1 MKPYIIIPGF
11 DSSSHRALYEK
22 ICKELACK
30 GLILTPLKKYYISR
44 ILIHSIYSLLKSL
57 PSLIGFL
64 LKKDIR
70 PYTYDGFNFGR
81 SINEEGLS
89 RSSIGRFSIFN
100 NGLYYIFKAHIT
112 YHIIRKVIKTYNIKM
127 IIGGDDAYI
136 VYSILSQ
143 IAVKSNIPV
152 YYIKGMNKIT
162 LREWDPQFYT
172 SMPPYEQL
180 YKKYRNKISKE
191 ILDQSE
197 KSLIERCN
205 GIKTSLSFMPLE
217 RKKYKN
223 NFEGDQNIIMFLHD
237 LFDSPGIYGGN
248 LFQSHVD
255 WIESTIKFF
264 KKKNLKLYVKIHPNE
279 RDISKNLSQG
289 ILDYYKDDINVING
303 DINLVEQ
310 RNNINAIITVFGTIS
325 IEAGYS
331 GIPVI
336 AAGRS
341 PYTCGKNLNVPN
353 NIIEYFNMIELAIE
367 KKLPIPKRKEAI
379 ELEAL
384 NISLNWYLPTIDNV
398 TFNDI
403 TKEDWKAIFNSKFP
417 STLYE
422 RRLSYMKNE
431 EFYDYLRVKYSKMNF
446 TGAKNFFALSQCNTN
461 NRKMIS
467 NK

>member
-22 ICKELACK
+22 ICMELDCK

-57 PSLIGFL
+57 PSLVGFL

-89 RSSIGRFSIFN
+89 RSSLGRFSIFN

-112 YHIIRKVIKTYNIKM
+112 YHIIRKVIKTNNIKM
-127 IIGGDDAYI
+127 IIGGDEAYI

-143 IAVKSNIPV
+143 IAVKKSIPV
-152 YYIKGMNKIT
+152 FYIKGMNKIT

-172 SMPPYEQL
+172 SMPPYEKL
-180 YKKYRNKISKE
+180 YKKYRNKISKK

-197 KSLIERCN
+197 KSLIDRCN

-217 RKKYKN
+217 RRKYKN
-223 NFEGDQNIIMFLHD
+223 KLEGDQNIVLFLHD

-248 LFQSHVD
+248 LFQSHAD
-255 WIESTIKFF
+255 WIESTVKFF
-264 KKKNLKLYVKIHPNE
+264 VKKNIKLYVKIHPNE
-279 RDISKNLSQG
+279 RDISKNLSRI
-289 ILDYYKDDINVING
+289 ILDYHKDDIKIING
-303 DINLVEQ
+303 DINLVELK
-310 RNNINAIITVFGTIS
+310 NSINAIITVFGTIS
-325 IEAGYS
+325 IEAGYI

-336 AAGRS
+336 TAGRS
-341 PYTCGKNLNVPN
+341 PYTCGKNLKLSK
-353 NIIEYFNMIELAIE
+353 NIKEYYNMIELALE
-367 KKLPIPKRKEAI
+367 KKLPLPERKEAI

-384 NISLNWYLPTIDNV
+384 NNILNWNLPTIKNV

-403 TKEDWKAIFNSKFP
+403 TKEDWEEFFKSRFP

-422 RRLSYMKNE
+422 RRKHYMKNE
-431 EFYDYLRVKYSKMNF
+431 RFYEFLKNKFSNTSFTTKDNF
-446 TGAKNFFALSQCNTN
+446 EDLKKAL
-461 NRKMIS
+461 KKI
-467 NK
+467 

>member
-1 MKPYIIIPGF
+1 MKSYIIIPGF

-22 ICKELACK
+22 ICTELDCK

-44 ILIHSIYSLLKSL
+44 ILIHSIYSLLQSL
-57 PSLIGFL
+57 PSLVGFL

-112 YHIIRKVIKTYNIKM
+112 YHIIRKIIKTHKIKM

-143 IAVKSNIPV
+143 IAVKKSIPV
-152 YYIKGMNKIT
+152 FYIKGMNKIT
-162 LREWDPQFYT
+162 LREWDPKFYT
-172 SMPPYEQL
+172 SMPPYEKL

-223 NFEGDQNIIMFLHD
+223 NFEGDQSIIMFLHD

-279 RDISKNLSQG
+279 REISKKLSHV
-289 ILDYYKDDINVING
+289 ILDYYKDGIEVING
-303 DINLVEQ
+303 DVNLVELKKSGLK
-310 RNNINAIITVFGTIS
+310 AIITVFGTIS
-325 IEAGYS
+325 IEAGYI

-336 AAGRS
+336 SAGRS
-341 PYTCGKNLNVPN
+341 PFTCGRNLKIPKN
-353 NIIEYFNMIELAIE
+353 ISEYFEMIEFALIN
-367 KKLPIPKRKEAI
+367 KLPIPDKNEAI
-379 ELEAL
+379 KLEAL
-384 NISLNWYLPTIDNV
+384 NISLNWYLPTIDKV

-403 TKEDWKAIFNSKFP
+403 TKEDWKAFFNSKFP

-422 RRLSYMKNE
+422 RRKHYMGSKN
-431 EFYDYLRVKYSKMNF
+431 FYKYLKNKYIGINF
-446 TGAKNFFALSQCNTN
+446 TNDGNFNVLSKALVKTN
-461 NRKMIS
+461 
-467 NK
+467 